1 MSKRKN
7 KRLPAFCSV
16 SWCVL
21 DVCLLEPKAPDCAKA
36 AILAWLPSSPGAPV
50 ALAGRSSYKDVA
62 VASVSGFLLMF
73 SWWPLMTLCSSSS
86 IIQLCPG
93 FSSSSSG
100 EGGAASCISEQ
111 PRTGLRGSKM
121 QLMFTNM
128 LCPQGQ
134 DQQHCHQLS
143 PQHPQPR
150 LL

>member
-7 KRLPAFCSV
+7 KQLPALCSV

-36 AILAWLPSSPGAPV
+36 AILAWLPSSPGAPA

-62 VASVSGFLLMF
+62 VASVSGFLQMF

-86 IIQLCPG
+86 IIQLYPV

-100 EGGAASCISEQ
+100 RG
-111 PRTGLRGSKM
+111 GSK
-121 QLMFTNM
+121 LHLRAT
-128 LCPQGQ
+128 Q
-134 DQQHCHQLS
+134 DRAQREQHAADVHKHALPSGTGSAALPPAQS
-143 PQHPQPR
+143 PAPTA
-150 LL
+150 